1 MHREPIQIRQGLPP
15 VPSGEEPLVE
25 LTMKIIRNLNI
36 ASKITL
42 LTVTTVVITVG
53 LTTALFIGKMH
64 KELESF
70 ATASQES
77 RIKTFWELLRLKG
90 DLKIVNGR
98 MMAGDTV
105 LNDNFD
111 LPDRISEICG
121 GTATIFMN
129 DTRISTNVKKADGS
143 RAVGTKLQGPA
154 YDAVFKEGK
163 SYRGVAPILGVLYFT
178 AYDPIRDAEG
188 KTIGVLYVGVKK
200 AEFLRAFNQLNVIIT
215 VAAVLLMALFSGI
228 AMFITRRLLS
238 PISLAV
244 TITEAVAAGDLTV
257 TIPPVAADET
267 GKMLSSLRVMV
278 QSLGG
283 MTGRITQTTDVL
295 QEISRG
301 VTDGAGRV
309 VDAARYQHDKVEN
322 ASATV
327 IEIAETARE
336 VGEETEKLA
345 KSTAETSSSLME
357 MASSISEVA
366 TNTDK
371 LASLVGEVA
380 SAITQ
385 SASAA
390 KEIGESAFFLV
401 DASAS
406 TASSVGE
413 MEASI
418 RLVEDNARLTAM
430 ISKNVEQDAQKGVEA
445 MADMRR
451 GMAEIRESSRIT
463 TTVIGSL
470 SARAEEIGA
479 ISSVIDEIATKTSLL
494 ALNAAIIA
502 SQSGEH
508 GKGFGVVADEI
519 KTLAARTARSTEEIA
534 AVIKGVQKETAQAVT
549 VINETEGKIGVGE
562 LLCLRSG
569 EALEKIVTG
578 VAQAG
583 EHITGIAL
591 TTEEM
596 ARSTLLF
603 REAMNKVA
611 EMTKRIGISTSE
623 QARASESIKFA
634 AEKMLELTDQVR
646 YSTSEQSKVG
656 SMIVKA
662 MDEVAIMTSKINR
675 ACAEQAKGG
684 RDIAEAVAE
693 INSSA
698 NESLQAAK
706 SLKDGASDL
715 SAQVE
720 ILHKETGAF
729 RLN

>member
-1 MHREPIQIRQGLPP
+1 
-15 VPSGEEPLVE
+15 
-25 LTMKIIRNLNI
+25 MKIIRNLNI
-36 ASKITL
+36 VSKITL

-90 DLKIVNGR
+90 DLRIVNGR

-121 GTATIFMN
+121 GTATIFMH
-129 DTRISTNVKKADGS
+129 DVRISTNVKKADGS

-200 AEFLRAFNQLNVIIT
+200 AEFLRAFNQLNAIVT

-228 AMFITRRLLS
+228 AMLITRRLLS

-257 TIPPVAADET
+257 TIPPAAADET

-283 MTGRITQTTDVL
+283 MTGRITRTTDAL
-295 QEISRG
+295 QQISRG
-301 VTDGAGRV
+301 VTDAAGRV
-309 VDAARYQHDKVEN
+309 VDAASYQHDKVEN

-327 IEIAETARE
+327 IEIAETARG

-345 KSTAETSSSLME
+345 KSTAETSSSLLE

-366 TNTDK
+366 RNTDK

-390 KEIGESAFFLV
+390 KEIGESASFLV

-451 GMAEIRESSRIT
+451 GMTEIRESSRIT

-470 SARAEEIGA
+470 SARAMEIDA
-479 ISSVIDEIATKTSLL
+479 ITSVIDEIATKTSLL

-502 SQSGEH
+502 AQSGEH
-508 GKGFGVVADEI
+508 GKGFAVVADEI
-519 KTLAARTARSTEEIA
+519 KTLAARTARSIGEIA
-534 AVIKGVQKETAQAVT
+534 AVIKGVQQETAQAVT

-562 LLCLRSG
+562 QLCLRSG
-569 EALEKIVTG
+569 EALEKIVIG
-578 VAQAG
+578 VDQAG

-596 ARSTLLF
+596 ARNTLLF
-603 REAMNKVA
+603 REAMDKVA

-662 MDEVAIMTSKINR
+662 MDDVAIMANMINR

-684 RDIAEAVAE
+684 RHMAEAVAE

-698 NESLQAAK
+698 NESLQAAQN
-706 SLKDGASDL
+706 LKDGASDL